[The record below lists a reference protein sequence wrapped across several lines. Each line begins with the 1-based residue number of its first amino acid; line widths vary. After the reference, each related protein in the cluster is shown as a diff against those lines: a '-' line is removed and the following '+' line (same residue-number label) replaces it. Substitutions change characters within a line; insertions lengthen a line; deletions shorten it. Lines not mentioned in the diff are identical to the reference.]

1 MTSHYQVTEPH
12 PHVAT
17 SSFIHSGRG
26 GAGNTFKAPK
36 TTDGRTARG
45 PASLFSS
52 GLPQT
57 SSKFS
62 SGRGGAGNILPSSKK
77 APFSFDEE
85 LERQRT
91 RERKMNEGG
100 VWHVGRGGAGNHVSG
115 RQANERKRSI
125 SSVDSNGSIRSV
137 RSGGFLGQLER
148 GFSNSSTGSS

>member
-1 MTSHYQVTEPH
+1 MPTHYQVTEPH
-12 PHVAT
+12 PHVAMA
-17 SSFIHSGRG
+17 SFMHSGRG

-36 TTDGRTARG
+36 TTDGSNARG
-45 PASLFSS
+45 PASLFSR

-85 LERQRT
+85 LERQST
-91 RERKMNEGG
+91 REKKMSEGG
-100 VWHVGRGGAGNHVSG
+100 LWHVGRGGAGNYACG
-115 RQANERKRSI
+115 RPSSERKNST
-125 SSVDSNGSIRSV
+125 SSEDSDGSIRSV

-148 GFSNSSTGSS
+148 WVSNSSTRSS

>member
-1 MTSHYQVTEPH
+1 MTARYQVTEPH

-36 TTDGRTARG
+36 TTNGSNARG
-45 PASLFSS
+45 PASLFTL

-62 SGRGGAGNILPSSKK
+62 SGRGGAGNILPTSKK

-85 LERQRT
+85 LERQST
-91 RERKMNEGG
+91 REKKMSEGG
-100 VWHVGRGGAGNHVSG
+100 MWHVGRGGAGNYASG
-115 RQANERKRSI
+115 RPASERK
-125 SSVDSNGSIRSV
+125 SSTSSEDSNGSIRSA
-137 RSGGFLGQLER
+137 RSGGFLER
-148 GFSNSSTGSS
+148 WNSRHSTRTA